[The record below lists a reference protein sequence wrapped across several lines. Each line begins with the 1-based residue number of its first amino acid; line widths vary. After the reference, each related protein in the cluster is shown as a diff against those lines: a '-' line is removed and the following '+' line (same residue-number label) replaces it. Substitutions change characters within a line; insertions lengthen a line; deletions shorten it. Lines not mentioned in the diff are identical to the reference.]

1 MNIASIDIGS
11 NSVILLIAEINRAH
25 KRFVP
30 IKNIYATPRTS
41 KGLFQN
47 HEFDSGSIGRLKA
60 VLREFTAAC
69 REYEVSL
76 ILPGATQAFR
86 KAKNAPEVIKEI
98 KEELGIEIRVLSGA
112 EEGLLTFYGASSII
126 EHYSGYM
133 IDIGG
138 GSTEV
143 ILSECGGITFSH
155 SFNFGAVSLCDM
167 FNSLPPINGEKVE
180 ELKKHVKEIVNEI
193 SPIPLKCYPSI
204 AVAGTPTTLACMHL
218 GIKDFDENK
227 IEGYELSHRDIM
239 QLTQKMASLTPAE
252 ILEIYGPVV
261 AGRED
266 VILTGAVI
274 LLSLMEIMNL
284 ENIMVST
291 RGLRHGIIY
300 NYLHNIL

>member
-11 NSVILLIAEINRAH
+11 NSVILLIAEINQAH

-30 IKNIYATPRTS
+30 IKNLYATPRTS

-47 HEFDSGSIGRLKA
+47 LEFDSGSISRLKA
-60 VLREFTAAC
+60 VLKEFAATC
-69 REYEVSL
+69 KEYEVSL
-76 ILPGATQAFR
+76 ILSGATQAFR
-86 KAKNAPEVIKEI
+86 KAKNAAEVIKEI
-98 KEELGIEIRVLSGA
+98 KEELGIEIRVLSGS

-126 EHYSGYM
+126 DHYSGYM

-143 ILSECGGITFSH
+143 ILSESGEITFSH

-167 FNSLPPINGEKVE
+167 FNSLPPITDEKEAAVI
-180 ELKKHVKEIVNEI
+180 KYVRDTVNQI
-193 SPIPLKCYPSI
+193 SPIPLKIYPSI

-227 IEGYELSHRDIM
+227 IEGYELSRNDIM
-239 QLTQKMASLTPAE
+239 QLTQKMANLTPAA
-252 ILEIYGPVV
+252 ILGIYGPVV

-266 VILTGAVI
+266 VILTGAII
-274 LLSLMEIMNL
+274 LLSLMEMMNL
-284 ENIMVST
+284 ENILVST

-300 NYLHNIL
+300 NYLNNIL